1 MEKEQ
6 QIETLSNSLKQ
17 LKDLKK
23 ENKIELE
30 KLRKENQVLQADF
43 NNLQVFCTLY
53 YHNKTRFIFSI
64 KTTITN
70 NQNQYNFEKDNEVT
84 YYKNCFNDCN

>member
-30 KLRKENQVLQADF
+30 KLRQENQVLQADF
-43 NNLQVFCTLY
+43 NNLQVFFPLY